1 MAFEHY
7 FSINDHILLNHK
19 PNTPPP
25 FKPFRALA
33 YNLFERR

>member
-19 PNTPPP
+19 PTTPP